1 MTVDLPEKNIDLA
14 AAPKLDL
21 LSIREL
27 EFKLGLERGYLRT
40 LAAHAG
46 GHYNPFV
53 KPEKVFP
60 FQRRFKNKKKR
71 IIDNP
76 DEQLRDVQ
84 KRIYRRLLR
93 PESLPDYIYGGV
105 TNKCIQDNVNRHLGA
120 RMLVTVDIANFFPSV
135 TNEYIYWLWNHV
147 LRCSSEISILLTK
160 LTSFER
166 HLPQGAATSTP
177 LANILI
183 CTIDKQIRSEC
194 ERMGITYSTWVD
206 DLAFSGDDPR
216 RIIPVVIGALRK
228 SGLRLSRKKI
238 TIMGPATRKVLN
250 GIVLGK
256 KLGVTREVR
265 SRIRAGIHRL
275 KTGAV
280 PIQDQPK
287 YMRSLIARIRQAE
300 TINSSQIQKLR
311 SQLAAVLRDRSIA
324 LTERQQFLKQLGC
337 A

>member
-1 MTVDLPEKNIDLA
+1 MTVKPAESNVDLT
-14 AAPKLDL
+14 AAPNLDL
-21 LSIREL
+21 VSLREL
-27 EFKLGLERGYLRT
+27 EYKLGLERGYLRA
-40 LAAHAG
+40 LAESAG

-53 KPEKVFP
+53 KRDKVLP
-60 FQRRFKNKKKR
+60 FQRQFKKKKKR

-105 TNKCIQDNVNRHLGA
+105 TNKCIQDNVNRHFGA

-135 TNEYIYWLWNHV
+135 TNEYIYWLWNRV
-147 LRCSSEISILLTK
+147 LGCSSEISILLTR

-206 DLAFSGDDPR
+206 DLAFSGDHPQL
-216 RIIPVVIGALRK
+216 IIPVVIRALGK
-228 SGLRLSRKKI
+228 AGLRLSRKKI

-265 SRIRAGIHRL
+265 ARIRAGIHRL
-275 KTGAV
+275 ATGAV
-280 PIQDQPK
+280 PLPDQPK
-287 YMRSLIARIRQAE
+287 YLRSLIARLRQAE
-300 TINSSQIQKLR
+300 TINPSQLQKLR
-311 SQLAAVLRDRSIA
+311 ARLKAVLNEKAIA
-324 LTERQQFLKQLGC
+324 LAQRQYFLKQL